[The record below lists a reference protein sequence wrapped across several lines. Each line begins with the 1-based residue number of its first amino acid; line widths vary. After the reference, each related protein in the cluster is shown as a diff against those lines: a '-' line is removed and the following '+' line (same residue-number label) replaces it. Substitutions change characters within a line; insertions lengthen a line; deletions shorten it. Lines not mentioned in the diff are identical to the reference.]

1 MVSKILVLIIVIG
14 SVGALAT
21 AAFLRTSD
29 STPSGAMPVHAG
41 EEGDA
46 HADEEGDAHA
56 DEEGDAHADE
66 EGEAAKPTKGPH
78 GGKLFRDGNFSL
90 EVTIYETG
98 VEPQCRL
105 VVSEDSK
112 PVDPQRVQAT
122 ATVQRLGATD
132 EVGFKAE
139 ADYLIGDKVIYE
151 PHSFDVTV
159 TAIWDGKSRTFAYAQ
174 EEGRLQVAA
183 ASLASAGITVETAG
197 PRTLRS
203 VLTLPG
209 EVKIRHDSRVHIVP
223 RVAGVAVEI
232 PRNLGASVKKGDL
245 LLVVESPEL
254 AEQRST
260 LLSARQRLATAT
272 ATYHR
277 EAGLWQQKITSEQ
290 DYLEA
295 KQGRAEAEIA
305 LRDASQRLRAL
316 GLREADLG
324 SANGAGLTR
333 FEVRAPFDGVLIS
346 RHVAYGESVAA
357 DAEVFELANIS
368 GMEAEIAVPAQDLD
382 QVREGQTVT
391 VRAIGSGLTAE
402 GEVSF
407 ISSTMGEASR
417 AAIAHVEFPN
427 PDNRWREGLFVE
439 ADIVLEMAEVPVA
452 VKTDAIQTFRAWQVV
467 FARYGDQFEVRP
479 LTLGRRDGGWVE
491 VTSGI
496 AAGQSYA
503 TDNAFVLKAEL
514 GKAGASHDH

>member
-1 MVSKILVLIIVIG
+1 MFSKILVWVIVIG
-14 SVGALAT
+14 GVGALAT
-21 AAFLRTSD
+21 AAFLRTED
-29 STPSGAMPVHAG
+29 STPAG
-41 EEGDA
+41 EMDA
-46 HADEEGDAHA
+46 HADEEGDALQPA
-56 DEEGDAHADE
+56 
-66 EGEAAKPTKGPH
+66 KGPH
-78 GGKLFRDGNFSL
+78 GGKLFRDRNFSL

-98 VEPQCRL
+98 VEPQFRL
-105 VVSEDSK
+105 FVSEDSK
-112 PVDPQRVQAT
+112 PVDPLRVQAT

-151 PHSFDVTV
+151 PHSFAVTV
-159 TAIWDGKSRTFAYAQ
+159 TVTLDGKSRTFTYAQ
-174 EEGRLQVAA
+174 EEGRLEVAA
-183 ASLASAGITVETAG
+183 ASLASAGITVEAAG
-197 PRTLRS
+197 RRTLRK

-223 RVAGVAVEI
+223 KVAGVAVEI
-232 PRNLGASVKKGDL
+232 PRNLGATVKKGDL
-245 LLVVESPEL
+245 LLVVESREL

-260 LLSARQRLATAT
+260 FLSARQRLATAT
-272 ATYHR
+272 ATYNR
-277 EAGLWQQKITSEQ
+277 EAGLWQQKITAEQ

-316 GLREADLG
+316 GLRETDLG

-357 DAEVFELANIS
+357 DTEVFELANIT

-391 VRAIGSGLTAE
+391 VRVLGNALAAE
-402 GEVSF
+402 GTISF
-407 ISSTMGEASR
+407 ISSVMGEASR

-427 PDNRWREGLFVE
+427 VDKHWREGLFVE
-439 ADIVLEMAEVPVA
+439 ADIVLKSAEVPVA
-452 VKTDAIQTFRAWQVV
+452 VKAAAIQTFRDWQVV
-467 FARYGDQFEVRP
+467 FARFGDQFEVRP
-479 LTLGRRDGGWVE
+479 IELGLRDGDWVE
-491 VTSGI
+491 ITAGI
-496 AAGQSYA
+496 AAGQAYA

-514 GKAGASHDH
+514 GKSGASHDH

>member
-1 MVSKILVLIIVIG
+1 MVSKILVLIIIIG
-14 SVGALAT
+14 SVGALA
-21 AAFLRTSD
+21 AVAFLRTDGSM
-29 STPSGAMPVHAG
+29 TAG
-41 EEGDA
+41 EMDSHAAADA
-46 HADEEGDAHA
+46 PL
-56 DEEGDAHADE
+56 DE
-66 EGEAAKPTKGPH
+66 EGEAAKSTKGPH

-98 VEPQCRL
+98 VEPQFRL
-105 VVSEDSK
+105 FVSEDSK

-139 ADYLIGDKVIYE
+139 ADYLIGDKIVYE

-159 TAIWDGKSRTFAYAQ
+159 TAILDGKPRTFTYAQ
-174 EEGRLQVAA
+174 EEGRLKVAA

-203 VLTLPG
+203 ILTLPG

-232 PRNLGASVKKGDL
+232 PQNLGASVKQGDL
-245 LLVVESPEL
+245 LLVVESREL
-254 AEQRST
+254 TEQRSA
-260 LLSARQRLATAT
+260 LLSARQRLTTAT
-272 ATYHR
+272 ATYDR
-277 EAGLWQQKITSEQ
+277 EAGLWRQKITSEQ

-305 LRDASQRLRAL
+305 LREADQRLRAL
-316 GLREADLG
+316 GLRDQDLG
-324 SANGAGLTR
+324 RANAAAFTR
-333 FEVRAPFDGVLIS
+333 FEIRAPFDGVLIS
-346 RHVAYGESVAA
+346 RDVAYGESVAA
-357 DAEVFELANIS
+357 DAEVFELANLS

-402 GEVSF
+402 GKVSF

-427 PDNRWREGLFVE
+427 PDTRWREGLFVE
-439 ADIVLEMAEVPVA
+439 ADIVLAMAEVPVA
-452 VKTDAIQTFRAWQVV
+452 VKSDAIQTFRDWQVV
-467 FARYGDQFEVRP
+467 FARYGEQFEVRP

-496 AAGQSYA
+496 GAGQRYA